1 MSDNTEISESEL
13 TPEQRRLANL
23 IPWKAGQSGN
33 PNGKPKGAVSVKA
46 ELRKLMDI
54 ILKGEVN
61 PLTDL
66 PEDMP
71 TGRKIALN
79 LAMKAVADGDLG
91 AIKTIIEHLD
101 GKAGESLAI
110 SGPDGGPV
118 ETVSTITL
126 NFVKPDKA

>member
-1 MSDNTEISESEL
+1 MAFPHDGVKFE
-13 TPEQRRLANL
+13 
-23 IPWKAGQSGN
+23 AGQSGN
-33 PNGKPKGAVSVKA
+33 PNGRPTGAVSVKA

-54 ILKGEVN
+54 ILQGEIN

-91 AIKTIIEHLD
+91 AIKTIMEHID
-101 GKAGESLAI
+101 GKATERI
-110 SGPDGGPV
+110 EHSG
-118 ETVSTITL
+118 TI
-126 NFVKPDKA
+126 NRVVVDKDDEAL